1 MSHTTLTGVF
11 LAFLIHVVIL
21 KDLVYVSIRT
31 LYWVI
36 LSSSCL
42 NQVTKN
48 ASKVILFNDLAYHFL
63 KIPIQ
68 IISNGKFSHSILDTL
83 FSLYFANNP
92 KSILHQIPPFYVK
105 QFSVLEYLYIFET
118 HLYHEISNLKNFKWK
133 IWSSFMIHFFPLI
146 Y

>member
-1 MSHTTLTGVF
+1 MSHTTLTGFF

-21 KDLVYVSIRT
+21 KNLVYVSIRT

>member
-1 MSHTTLTGVF
+1 MSHTTLTGFF